1 METLINFKTFVDEIQ
16 QNNSRNYKLEVLRK
30 YKDNANIKR
39 YLDFIYN
46 PYKITGI
53 SEKKLYKEIWMESEE
68 VTSMYEL
75 MDYLLTHNTG
85 RDEDICKVQQFKDT
99 LDVDY
104 YEIFDAIITKS
115 LTLGVDVLSINK
127 CMGDFIPVFSVQLA
141 NKYFDKP
148 EIVEGKSFALTT
160 KIDGGRII
168 AIKENGKVTFYTRQ
182 GQLYEGLVDLE
193 QEMLEKLP
201 DNICLD
207 GEITLLDPW
216 ITEDTLFGTTD
227 DHMIGRKLSSKEQYK
242 ETMKITRK
250 DGEKHGV
257 KMLVFDCMT
266 AEEFRNQKCDTTYGI
281 RRGELLCNFQHYY
294 EDECFKVAKEF
305 EKNNFPEGW
314 SSRNELE
321 AYNKYMFDW
330 KNNLINFLNTKYTYF
345 NILPLLYQ
353 GSDTNEITKWLNYN
367 IEHGEEGVMINI
379 LDAPYEFRRTS
390 NLLKVKKM
398 LDLDLEV
405 VGVEEGT
412 GNFSGMCGALLV
424 RYKEGNIVKVG
435 SGLSKELRQEIWK
448 DPNSYIGKIIS
459 VQYFEET
466 TNQNNGLSLRFP
478 VFLEF
483 RNPADKNVADF

>member
-1 METLINFKTFVDEIQ
+1 
-16 QNNSRNYKLEVLRK
+16 
-30 YKDNANIKR
+30 
-39 YLDFIYN
+39 
-46 PYKITGI
+46 
-53 SEKKLYKEIWMESEE
+53 
-68 VTSMYEL
+68 MYEL
-75 MDYLLTHNTG
+75 MDYLLVHNTG

-148 EIVEGKSFALTT
+148 EIVEGKPFALTT

-207 GEITLLDPW
+207 GEITLLDKGNL
-216 ITEDTLFGTTD
+216 T
-227 DHMIGRKLSSKEQYK
+227 SKEQYK
-242 ETMKITRK
+242 ETMKLTRK

-266 AEEFRNQKCDTTYGI
+266 AEEFRHQKCNIAYRI
-281 RRGELLCNFQHYY
+281 RRGNLLGNFEDYY
-294 EDECFKVAKEF
+294 HDECLQLGKEF
-305 EKNNFPEGW
+305 EKNNFPERW
-314 SSRNELE
+314 SNPNDLE
-321 AYNKYMFDW
+321 SYNKYMFAW
-330 KNNLINFLNTKYTYF
+330 KNNLANFLNTKYTYF
-345 NILPLLYQ
+345 NILPLLYE

-367 IEHGEEGVMINI
+367 IANGEEGVMINI
-379 LDAPYEFRRTS
+379 SEAPYEFRRTS

-398 LDLDLEV
+398 QDMDLEV

-412 GNFSGMCGALLV
+412 GNFAGMCGALLV

-466 TNQNNGLSLRFP
+466 TNQNGGLSLRFP
-478 VFLEF
+478 VFLDF
-483 RNPADKNVADF
+483 RDSADKNTPDF